1 MPGFWSFLGFS
12 EKEEP
17 KKENVN
23 EQLIKPGVAHDLA
36 LDLLRITMLVY
47 NYDKN
52 LTIEE
57 NTTIESFVSGIQ
69 SGGGIDSL
77 DINDTR
83 KTALTEV
90 AKNVPTGKI
99 CKWISDDE
107 TDLQVGVTL
116 SEGKKRICIVFRGSE
131 SRSDWYYDF
140 MIVKQGL
147 RMDSLTESPSVNV
160 HSGFL
165 SQLTTN
171 DVYNTLVNTI
181 KTLLSDHPDYEIC
194 VTGHSLGGAL
204 STLFGFMIS
213 HEVDNKVTVTSFAS
227 PRVGDWDWKKAFE
240 AKSNLYHYRVTNQ
253 RDAVTAVPMI
263 KYYHVGNNIQLKD
276 DKFELFPLNAI
287 RGWFDETLFT
297 CWSASEHNV
306 DLYYNRLI
314 KHLW

>member
-1 MPGFWSFLGFS
+1 MGFWSFLGFS
-12 EKEEP
+12 EDESSKQ
-17 KKENVN
+17 ENVN
-23 EQLIKPGVAHDLA
+23 DQLVRPEVNHDLA

-83 KTALTEV
+83 KEALGEV

-116 SEGKKRICIVFRGSE
+116 SEGKKRICVVFRGSE

-140 MIVKQGL
+140 MIFKETLTMDGL
-147 RMDSLTESPSVNV
+147 TKSPPVNV

-171 DVYNTLVNTI
+171 NVY
-181 KTLLSDHPDYEIC
+181 KTLLDTVKDLILEHPDYEIC

-213 HEVDNKVTVTSFAS
+213 HHVDNKVTVTSFAS
-227 PRVGDWDWKKAFE
+227 PRVGDWEWKKAFE
-240 AKSNLYHYRVTNQ
+240 VKSNLYHYRVTNY
-253 RDAVTAVPMI
+253 RDAITAVPMI
-263 KYYHVGNNIQLKD
+263 RYYHVGNNIQLKD
-276 DKFELFPLNAI
+276 DKFEVFPLDAI
-287 RGWFDETLFT
+287 RGWLDETLLT

-306 DLYYNRLI
+306 DLYYKRLT
-314 KHLW
+314 KNLW

>member
-1 MPGFWSFLGFS
+1 MSGFWSYLGFS
-12 EKEEP
+12 D
-17 KKENVN
+17 KKESDTEPLTKPDVN
-23 EQLIKPGVAHDLA
+23 HDIA

-47 NYDKN
+47 NYGKN
-52 LTIEE
+52 LAIKED
-57 NTTIESFVSGIQ
+57 TTIESFVSGIQ

-77 DINDTR
+77 EMNDTR
-83 KTALTEV
+83 KEALSEV
-90 AKNVPTGKI
+90 AKHVPTGKI

-147 RMDSLTESPSVNV
+147 TMDVKSKSPLVNI

-165 SQLTTN
+165 TQLTSN
-171 DVYNTLVNTI
+171 GVYQDLVSTVTKLI
-181 KTLLSDHPDYEIC
+181 EEYPDYEIC

-213 HEVDNKVTVTSFAS
+213 HVTDNKVTVISFAS
-227 PRVGDWDWKKAFE
+227 PRVGDWQWKKAFE
-240 AKSNLYHYRVTNQ
+240 SKSNLYHYRFTNA
-253 RDAVTAVPMI
+253 RDAITAVPMI
-263 KYYHVGNNIQLKD
+263 NYYHVGNNIRLND
-276 DKFELFPLNAI
+276 DKFELFTLDAV

-306 DLYYNRLI
+306 DLYYKRLT
-314 KHLW
+314 KNLW

>member
-1 MPGFWSFLGFS
+1 MSGFWSYLGF
-12 EKEEP
+12 EDKKTEPAEEVLTKP
-17 KKENVN
+17 IVDVN
-23 EQLIKPGVAHDLA
+23 HDLT

-47 NYDKN
+47 NYGKN
-52 LTIEE
+52 LDIKKD
-57 NTTIESFVSGIQ
+57 TTIESFVSSIQ

-77 DINDTR
+77 DMNETR
-83 KTALTEV
+83 KEALGEV
-90 AKNVPTGKI
+90 AKHVPSGKI

-140 MIVKQGL
+140 MIVKTGL
-147 RMDSLTESPSVNV
+147 TMASKSKSPTVNV

-165 SQLTTN
+165 TQLTSN
-171 DVYNTLVNTI
+171 GVYQDLVSTI
-181 KTLLSDHPDYEIC
+181 TDLIKEHPDYEIC

-213 HEVDNKVTVTSFAS
+213 HATDNKVTVISFAS
-227 PRVGDWDWKKAFE
+227 PRVGDWEWKKAFE
-240 AKSNLYHYRVTNQ
+240 SKSNLYHYRVTNL
-253 RDAVTAVPMI
+253 RDAITAVPMI
-263 KYYHVGNNIQLKD
+263 NYYHVGNNIRLKD
-276 DKFELFPLNAI
+276 DTFELFKLNAI

-306 DLYYNRLI
+306 DLYYNRLC
-314 KHLW
+314 KNKW